1 MKKIRRLVT
10 NPVTTEIKMTVLYE
24 YPAKVGTTGSTIVW
38 LYEKAEIGKMI
49 YGYCLEDRYSP
60 YMNGQAFRYA
70 PAQHFLITDIQYRDT
85 GEFLI
90 ISR

>member
-1 MKKIRRLVT
+1 
-10 NPVTTEIKMTVLYE
+10 MTVLYE

-38 LYEKAEIGKMI
+38 LYKKAEIGKMI

-70 PAQHFLITDIQYRDT
+70 PPLEEQHRIVAKIEELLPYCDRLIS
-85 GEFLI
+85 E
-90 ISR
+90 